1 MEPILCNRCEYSEE
15 HLTEAL
21 RAQTQE
27 LQKKKNLI
35 LAIAIGLLLA
45 FSVYTWL
52 STGEQ
57 KYVLYA
63 LICAGMYGLLLYTNY
78 SLPRRTAK
86 LQAARIREKNGGLE
100 FRILFRPEEIA
111 MVSPG
116 GTEDAQVPY
125 AEFSRIR
132 QTPGLILLFTDE
144 KKMILLDPE
153 RFEKGTEAD
162 FWRLM
167 NEKCPRAVPKAKR
180 TL

>member
-1 MEPILCNRCEYSEE
+1 
-15 HLTEAL
+15 
-21 RAQTQE
+21 
-27 LQKKKNLI
+27 
-35 LAIAIGLLLA
+35 
-45 FSVYTWL
+45 
-52 STGEQ
+52 
-57 KYVLYA
+57 
-63 LICAGMYGLLLYTNY
+63 
-78 SLPRRTAK
+78 
-86 LQAARIREKNGGLE
+86 
-100 FRILFRPEEIA
+100 

-153 RFEKGTEAD
+153 RFEKETEAD

>member
-1 MEPILCNRCEYSEE
+1 
-15 HLTEAL
+15 
-21 RAQTQE
+21 
-27 LQKKKNLI
+27 
-35 LAIAIGLLLA
+35 
-45 FSVYTWL
+45 
-52 STGEQ
+52 
-57 KYVLYA
+57 
-63 LICAGMYGLLLYTNY
+63 MYGLLLYTNY

-144 KKMILLDPE
+144 KKMILLDPA
-153 RFEKGTEAD
+153 RFEGGTEAD
-162 FWRLM
+162 FRRLM
-167 NEKCPRAVPKAKR
+167 EEKCPRALPREKNA
-180 TL
+180 

>member
-57 KYVLYA
+57 KYV
-63 LICAGMYGLLLYTNY
+63 
-78 SLPRRTAK
+78 
-86 LQAARIREKNGGLE
+86 
-100 FRILFRPEEIA
+100 F
-111 MVSPG
+111 
-116 GTEDAQVPY
+116 
-125 AEFSRIR
+125 
-132 QTPGLILLFTDE
+132 TP
-144 KKMILLDPE
+144 
-153 RFEKGTEAD
+153 
-162 FWRLM
+162 
-167 NEKCPRAVPKAKR
+167 
-180 TL
+180 